1 MTIRITHLG
10 HAMWLAEL
18 GSLRVLFDPI
28 LDGYHHGRVFEV
40 FPRRQVHADRLRA
53 DFIVVT
59 HRHPDHFDV
68 KSLRRLAELDA
79 DSVVLT
85 SDSLVADTA
94 KAVGFQNV
102 NLVGTWDHVS
112 LEEGSL
118 FTTASHGL
126 EIEWGMML
134 CRNGTTLWNQVD
146 CVHRSPGDVRDALA
160 KAKSAFQLSNDAR
173 LDLVLAR
180 WQPLLEVNAVLGERT
195 GFPTK
200 GYGELLEEIA
210 AVDARAL
217 IPGSAGSRH
226 REPQAFMNQLV
237 YPQTEARFLADV
249 QRRLPKT
256 RTFPATMGATF
267 AVDRDGTRVERT
279 PSELS
284 TISDGDD
291 DRVFR
296 PYELPE
302 LLDPFVDPARE
313 ESLRARLADW
323 IRSSLLPALAREFP
337 RFRSTRELSF
347 VVELAFSKHRTA
359 YTLRVGP
366 DGARFELGFDPDYD
380 ALNAIAASELEDV
393 LDGKRH
399 WGEPLLAGW
408 LRSSARA
415 YSVDENGLRSLPIAT
430 IFFYYALSYA
440 ESVERT
446 TKWLISRSGSPDTP

>member
-1 MTIRITHLG
+1 MSFRITHLG

-18 GSLRVLFDPI
+18 GSLRVLFDPV
-28 LDGYHHGRVFEV
+28 LDGCHHGRVFEV
-40 FPRRQVHADRLRA
+40 FPRRQVDAERLRA

-68 KSLRRLAELDA
+68 KSLRRLAELDPA
-79 DSVVLT
+79 SVVLT
-85 SDSLVADTA
+85 SDTLVADTA
-94 KAVGFQNV
+94 RAVGFQNV
-102 NLVGTWDHVS
+102 NVLGTWDHVS

-126 EIEWGMML
+126 EVEWGVML
-134 CRNGTTLWNQVD
+134 CRNGTTIWNQVD
-146 CVHRSPGDVRDALA
+146 CVHRTPDDVRDALA
-160 KAKSAFQLSNDAR
+160 RARSAFQMANGSR

-180 WQPLLEVNAVLGERT
+180 WQPLLEVNAVLGERS

-200 GYGELLEEIA
+200 SYASLLEEIA

-249 QRRLPKT
+249 KQRLPEIV
-256 RTFPATMGATF
+256 TFPATMGAVF
-267 AVDRDGTRVERT
+267 SIDGDGTRLDTT
-279 PSELS
+279 PSDLVS
-284 TISDGDD
+284 ITPGAD

-302 LLDPFVDPARE
+302 LRDPFVDPAAE
-313 ESLRARLADW
+313 EPLRARLEAW
-323 IRSSLLPALAREFP
+323 LEGALAPALAAEFP
-337 RFRSTRELSF
+337 RFRSPHELSF
-347 VVELAFSKHRTA
+347 VVELAFSKETVA

-366 DGARFELGFDPDYD
+366 AGARFESGFDADYD
-380 ALNAIAASELEDV
+380 ALNAITASELADV

-408 LRSSARA
+408 LRASARA
-415 YSVDENGLRSLPIAT
+415 YAVDENGLRSLPIAT
-430 IFFYYALSYA
+430 IFLYYALSYR

-446 TKWLISRSGSPDTP
+446 TKWLISRT